1 MTGYK
6 KIISYI
12 LLTSVFCFCFAAAGL
27 PAHADAA
34 AEAQL
39 QALQQQRAA
48 IASQVDALTAQLDG
62 LKSQQSDVVSQK
74 VVMDERDAYLLEQIG
89 LNQEELALYE
99 SMIEEKAAEVEEAKA
114 LEAEQLERYRT
125 RVRAMEENGSY
136 NYFDII
142 MNCSS
147 LSDLLTAI
155 DDIGEIMESDKNLE
169 DAYIA
174 SREATEAVKAEYENV
189 KTEYEGKIKSLEKD
203 QAVLRDQI
211 QEALYMI
218 NSLEDDIND
227 GTEQWKLLIAA
238 EEAAAAQ
245 INALAAQIAAEQA
258 AARAAAVASGQAV
271 TAATGGAQGTG
282 NLAWPTGSTLI
293 TSNFGARSAPTA
305 GASSNHQGIDIN
317 ANEGDAVMAA
327 DGGTVAAAGYNSGYG
342 NYVLIDHG
350 NGVTTLYAHLS
361 TSNVTA
367 GQTVGQGQTIGGAGH
382 TGVATGDHLHYEVR
396 VNGQNVDPAS
406 YYTGLDYSYLNGT
419 YGR

>member
-6 KIISYI
+6 KIISCI
-12 LLTSVFCFCFAAAGL
+12 LLTSVFCFCFASAGL
-27 PAHADAA
+27 TAHADAA

-39 QALQQQRAA
+39 KALQQQRAA

-189 KTEYEGKIKSLEKD
+189 KTEYEGKIESLEKD
-203 QAVLRDQI
+203 QAALRDQI

-293 TSNFGARSAPTA
+293 TSNFGGRAAPTA

-350 NGVTTLYAHLS
+350 NGVSTLYAHLS